1 MKKILFTI
9 ALILLTLF
17 SCIGQTDSTKTK
29 SQNDTIIHRSIGTW
43 IYSQKYKI
51 PIIVNYHLHNG
62 GGPINRNYL
71 NFKYYKYTAK
81 NDDYLNSH
89 YDRGHNMPAEDFAF
103 DSLKLKETME
113 AFNLSPQTHKYN
125 AGVWYLY
132 ECKVREYSKIEPI
145 NVIIL
150 NIVNPNTFIGDNV
163 HKTLNQYKICQS
175 IKTKKII
182 FCVKFFDYG
191 QLSTVED
198 IDITDVQ
205 KLIHIKLPL
214 IH

>member
-1 MKKILFTI
+1 MIKIIFTI
-9 ALILLTLF
+9 ALMLLTIF
-17 SCIGQTDSTKTK
+17 ACIGQVDTIKTHSEK
-29 SQNDTIIHRSIGTW
+29 DTIIVRSIGTW

-51 PIIVNYHLHNG
+51 PIIINYHLHNS

-71 NFKYYKYTAK
+71 NFKYYDYTAK
-81 NDDYLNSH
+81 NRDYLNSH
-89 YDRGHNMPAEDFAF
+89 YDRGHCIPAEDFAF

-113 AFNLSPQTHKYN
+113 AFNLTPQTHKYN

-132 ECKVREYSKIEPI
+132 ECKVREHSKKEPI

-150 NIVNPNTFIGDNV
+150 NIANPNSFIGDNV
-163 HKTLNQYKICQS
+163 HKTLNQYKVCQS
-175 IKTKKII
+175 IKTKKIL
-182 FCVKFFDYG
+182 FCVKFFDNG

-205 KLIHIKLPL
+205 KLIYIKLPL
-214 IH
+214 LH